1 MTQKTP
7 FEQLVSYLTDVH
19 STEQNALTQLKTG
32 AETAGH
38 PRLAEAFREHLA
50 ETQEQERLVRER
62 LKAHDAEPSKLK
74 DAAQKGGAMVTGT
87 VAKAAPDTTGK
98 LAIQAYAF
106 EHLEIASYRMLRVV
120 AERAGDQETA
130 RVAEQ
135 ILAQEQE
142 AASKLDALLEEVS
155 AYDVDQQQAAA

>member
-7 FEQLVSYLTDVH
+7 REQLVSYLTDVH
-19 STEQNALTQLKTG
+19 STEENALTQLKAG

-38 PRLAEAFREHLA
+38 PRLADAFREHLA
-50 ETQEQERLVRER
+50 ETQEHERLVRER
-62 LKAHDAEPSKLK
+62 LEAYDAEPSKLK
-74 DAAQKGGAMVTGT
+74 DAAQKGGAMLTGT

-120 AERAGDQETA
+120 AERAGDEETA